1 MTIFSLGTD
10 IFVHISN
17 SMIYKTKIED
27 IRNTKM
33 GVEYFVRFN
42 ACDCPPM
49 RWVSADKCFLLTD
62 INSIKNLDTYPFLVY
77 NTV

>member
-49 RWVSADKCFLLTD
+49 RWLYADK
-62 INSIKNLDTYPFLVY
+62 
-77 NTV
+77 